1 MALLLNI
8 DTATE
13 IASVCITLNGL
24 PLALKKNEHQKEHAS
39 FVHPAIA
46 VMLKETGYNLA
57 DIEAFAVTSGPGSYT
72 GLRVGMAA
80 AKGFCYA
87 LSKPLITIN
96 TLEVMTNAAIKA
108 SGEAANGL
116 LFCPMTDARRMEVF
130 AAIYNSDMDCILSP
144 QPVIADENF
153 LKNYLAENKILFF
166 GSGSVKLKQMI
177 TNVNACFSD
186 IQYNASN
193 LGTIAEKVFYKKIFA
208 DISLSV
214 PTYFKDFQSI
224 TKVNK

>member
-13 IASVCITLNGL
+13 IASVCITLDGL

-46 VMLKETGYNLA
+46 VMLKEAGHHLA

-96 TLEVMTNAAIKA
+96 TLEVMTNAAIGA
-108 SGEAANGL
+108 SGEAAKEL
-116 LFCPMTDARRMEVF
+116 LFCPMIDARRMEVF
-130 AAIYNSDMDCILSP
+130 TAVYDQDMRCIVSP
-144 QPVIADENF
+144 LPVVADEKF
-153 LKNYLAENKILFF
+153 FEKQLTDNKMLFF

-177 TNVNACFSD
+177 TNINACFSD
-186 IQYNASN
+186 IQYNAAN
-193 LGTIAEKVFYKKIFA
+193 LGTIAEKDFHKKKFA
-208 DISLSV
+208 DISHSV

>member
-46 VMLKETGYNLA
+46 VMLEETGHNLA

-96 TLEVMTNAAIKA
+96 TLEVMTKAATDA
-108 SGEAANGL
+108 SGEAAKEL
-116 LFCPMTDARRMEVF
+116 LFCPMIDARRLEVF
-130 AAIYNSDMDCILSP
+130 TAVYNADMHCIFSP
-144 QPVIADENF
+144 QPVLLHENF
-153 LKNYLAENKILFF
+153 FEKYLADNKMLFF

-186 IQYNASN
+186 IQFDASN
-193 LGTIAEKVFYKKIFA
+193 LGTIAEKVFHKKKFA
-208 DISLSV
+208 DISHSV

-224 TKVNK
+224 IQVNK